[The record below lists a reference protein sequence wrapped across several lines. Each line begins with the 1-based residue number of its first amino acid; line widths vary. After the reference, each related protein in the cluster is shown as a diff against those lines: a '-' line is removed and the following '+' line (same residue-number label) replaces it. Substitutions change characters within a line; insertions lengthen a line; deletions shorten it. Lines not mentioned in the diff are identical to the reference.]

1 MAVGILKATKEA
13 LMQQKDPVRGLV
25 LSGGG
30 ARGAYQVG
38 VLSAM
43 ADMLDRGAPNPFPII
58 CGTSAGAI
66 NASALA
72 ANAGN
77 YRSAV
82 RGLERVWSNI
92 TAEQVYR
99 TDLYACLRG
108 ILRWFFSG
116 FTTGRTPERSALL
129 DNLPLQRLLSL
140 VVNFQRIQGNLD
152 QGHLR
157 ALAIT
162 ASSYAT
168 GESVS
173 FFQGKDDLAEW
184 VRARRKGKRST
195 IGVEHLLASAAIPI
209 LFPAGKVDGGY
220 YGDGALRQL
229 APLSPAL
236 HLGASR
242 LLVIGVSGNVSAG
255 HQRVLSGYPSMAQ
268 VLGHVLNSVFVD
280 TLEGDVERLERINN
294 TVRALGERARR
305 KHGIALKEVDVLKIY
320 PSRPIDEIAAEHIG
334 ELPKGLRFFLRGSG
348 ATRSPGAS
356 AMSYLL
362 FEPGFTNALIEMG
375 RKDALARK
383 EEILSFFSDEPLY
396 RPEPQSETEDEA

>member
-1 MAVGILKATKEA
+1 MP
-13 LMQQKDPVRGLV
+13 QQDPVRGLV

-38 VLSAM
+38 VLSAI
-43 ADMLDRGAPNPFPII
+43 AELLDRGTPNPFPII

-66 NASALA
+66 NAAALS

-82 RGLERVWSNI
+82 RGLERVWSNL

-99 TDLYACLRG
+99 TDLYACLKG
-108 ILRWFFSG
+108 IVRWLFSG
-116 FTTGRTPERSALL
+116 FATGRTPDRSALL
-129 DNLPLQRLLSL
+129 DNLPLQRLLTL
-140 VVNFQRIQGNLD
+140 VINFQRIQQNID
-152 QGHLR
+152 HGHLR
-157 ALAIT
+157 ALSIT
-162 ASSYAT
+162 ASNYAT
-168 GESVS
+168 GESES
-173 FFQGKDDLAEW
+173 FFQGAPDLADW
-184 VRARRKGKRST
+184 VRARRKGKRSR

-229 APLSPAL
+229 APLSPAV

-242 LLVIGVSGNVSAG
+242 LLVIGVSGNASAAR
-255 HQRVLSGYPSMAQ
+255 QRVLSGYPSMAQ

-280 TLEGDVERLERINN
+280 TLEGDVERLERINH
-294 TVRALGERARR
+294 TLSALGERQRR
-305 KHGIALKEVDVLKIY
+305 KHGVTLREVDVLKIY
-320 PSRPIDEIAAEHIG
+320 PSRPIDEIASEHLK
-334 ELPKGLRFFLRGSG
+334 ELPGTLRFFLRGSG

-362 FEPGFTNALIEMG
+362 FEPGFTRALIEMG
-375 RKDALARK
+375 YRDAMARR
-383 EEILSFFSDEPLY
+383 EEIEAFFSNEPLL
-396 RPEPQSETEDEA
+396 ETETEEGQAEEAGW